1 MIKKKSLT
9 LLLFLTVISIKSQER
24 KKSIFSIKKIG
35 FIYNSASANN
45 FLFNDKDYKY
55 TTNTYKFQSIYDIG
69 KWKNFEFQLIVQ
81 PQLQIIKHQLLNEQ
95 FVLPSEENYEEKR
108 TEYTTLKTIHLYA
121 FELGFII
128 QRRIIQKLKIQA
140 SIGLGV
146 ASINKRTERLAKGF
160 TFIENGAFGF
170 SYQTS
175 VKTFLYV
182 GGNVGHVSNLNF
194 KLPNSGF
201 NILGY
206 EIGFSYIL

>member
-1 MIKKKSLT
+1 MYCHR
-9 LLLFLTVISIKSQER
+9 R
-24 KKSIFSIKKIG
+24 K
-35 FIYNSASANN
+35 
-45 FLFNDKDYKY
+45 
-55 TTNTYKFQSIYDIG
+55 
-69 KWKNFEFQLIVQ
+69 
-81 PQLQIIKHQLLNEQ
+81 H
-95 FVLPSEENYEEKR
+95 YEEKR

-121 FELGFII
+121 FELGFIM

-160 TFIENGAFGF
+160 TFIENGALGF

-175 VKTFLYV
+175 VRTFLYV